1 MIVAKSVRRIAVL
14 TTVAAACAAPA
25 ASARVAD
32 EPAPQATVSASVH
45 AHGVPPRVDGIGSQP
60 SVSRPA
66 STTVV
71 PLVQPSSDGGFD
83 WASAAIGAAALLSIA
98 LLGAAGWATVRGR
111 RTSLRHR
118 SRPAS

>member
-14 TTVAAACAAPA
+14 TTVAAACAAPV

-32 EPAPQATVSASVH
+32 QPVPTVSASVQSQ
-45 AHGVPPRVDGIGSQP
+45 GVPPRVDGIG
-60 SVSRPA
+60 SRPA

-71 PLVQPSSDGGFD
+71 PLVQPTSSGGFD

-98 LLGAAGWATVRGR
+98 LLGAAGWMTLRGR
-111 RTSLRHR
+111 RGTFLHR

>member
-1 MIVAKSVRRIAVL
+1 MIVAKSVRRVAVL

-32 EPAPQATVSASVH
+32 QPVPTTRPVQA
-45 AHGVPPRVDGIGSQP
+45 VPPRVDGIGRQP
-60 SVSRPA
+60 SASRPVA
-66 STTVV
+66 TTV
-71 PLVQPSSDGGFD
+71 PIVQPSSDGGFE
-83 WASAAIGAAALLSIA
+83 WTSAAIGAAALLSLT

-111 RTSLRHR
+111 RATLPHR